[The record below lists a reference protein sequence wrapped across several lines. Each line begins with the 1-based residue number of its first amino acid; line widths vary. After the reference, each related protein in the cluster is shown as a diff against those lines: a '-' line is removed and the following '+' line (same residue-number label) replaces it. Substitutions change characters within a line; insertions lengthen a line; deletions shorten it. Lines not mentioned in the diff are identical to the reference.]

1 MYEFI
6 KTIKQLVVS
15 LHFISED
22 LTFDAAHKER
32 NSFQGDFD
40 AAHKERNS
48 FQGDFMITGSQFPKH
63 TGSHFPK
70 HTTSH

>member
-22 LTFDAAHKER
+22 LTWEPIPKDNWEPLPKDNWEPLPKDKSLLGA
-32 NSFQGDFD
+32 
-40 AAHKERNS
+40 
-48 FQGDFMITGSQFPKH
+48 TSQR
-63 TGSHFPK
+63 
-70 HTTSH
+70 

>member
-1 MYEFI
+1 MYKFI
-6 KTIKQLVVS
+6 KTVKQLIVS

-40 AAHKERNS
+40 DAHKERNS
-48 FQGDFMITGSQFPKH
+48 FQGDFDDHWEPIPKA
-63 TGSHFPK
+63 HF
-70 HTTSH
+70 